1 MAIGGFRVSKLT
13 TQFTINKVFPS
24 QIHFWNHYASN
35 NSNCCTISCNGQEMK
50 KTLGCLANQR
60 LHKPKIPSSE
70 RIIRHAICIYIYKY
84 INKKM
89 AYTCTSSGSF
99 PLWLMSWNTIQP
111 SNSNQHCTTG
121 SFCQLWSHLT
131 WESCPMT
138 CRNLWMSHCGC

>member
-84 INKKM
+84 IKKNGIYM
-89 AYTCTSSGSF
+89 HIIRVISIVTHVLKHNSA
-99 PLWLMSWNTIQP
+99 